1 MKKIIDAKNIIK
13 TYDIAVRGSK
23 FKNSIKYSSADNGML
38 NIEVV
43 KGETS
48 KFKALDKVSL
58 SIMEGEFTCVMGPSG
73 SGKST
78 LISIL
83 STIDSPTIG
92 KIKVNGENVIE
103 MSERKLSRFRYENIG
118 YIFQEFNLLDNIT
131 IRDNIA
137 LPLLLK
143 NVNKKEI
150 YKRVE
155 ALAEKLDIVGTLD
168 KLPSECSGGQKQ
180 RAASARALISEP
192 KIIIADEPTGNLDS
206 KNSHELL
213 KILKERNEKQGTSI
227 LMVTHDAMIA
237 SYSKKLVFIRDGK
250 IETELIR
257 GDLSQKEFFYKIV
270 DITSKESQNLFNE
283 I

>member
-213 KILKERNEKQGTSI
+213 KILKERNEKQGTSV

>member
-1 MKKIIDAKNIIK
+1 LKKIIDAKNIIK